1 MKNNKVYNHMKYK
14 DIYFIGIIRKIILG
28 LNCEPLETKEYLF
41 KSIKLTVPFLPTAA
55 LSR

>member
-1 MKNNKVYNHMKYK
+1 MKNHKVYNHMKYK